1 MMVEDNIDNLL
12 QNSGMPV
19 PNVWIEL
26 EGEFLEFDKENQ
38 LLKCKFPVRE
48 RFFNP
53 LPTTLGGIID
63 SWIDIT
69 MGPLSV
75 LLGQKAVTKTFSI
88 KFIKPVGPS
97 IKYVTAVA
105 WRESVDG
112 RSSMFKGELYLDN
125 GELAAIAE
133 SELIEIKQS

>member
-1 MMVEDNIDNLL
+1 MEDLL

-26 EGEFLEFDKENQ
+26 EGEFLDFDKENQ
-38 LLKCKFPVRE
+38 TLKCKFPVRE
-48 RFFNP
+48 RYFNP

-112 RSSMFKGELYLDN
+112 RSSIFKGELYLDN
-125 GELAAIAE
+125 GELAAVAE
-133 SELIEIKQS
+133 SELVEIK

>member
-1 MMVEDNIDNLL
+1 MMVKDNIDNLL

-26 EGEFLEFDKENQ
+26 EGEFLEFDKENET
-38 LLKCKFPVRE
+38 LKCKFPVRE
-48 RFFNP
+48 RYFNP

-105 WRESVDG
+105 WRESING
-112 RSSMFKGELYLDN
+112 RSSQFKGELYLDN

-133 SELIEIKQS
+133 SELIEIK

>member
-1 MMVEDNIDNLL
+1 MVEDNIDNLL
-12 QNSGMPV
+12 QNNGMPV

-26 EGEFLEFDKENQ
+26 EGEFLEFDKENET
-38 LLKCKFPVRE
+38 LKCKFPVRE
-48 RFFNP
+48 RYFNP
-53 LPTTLGGIID
+53 LPTTLSGIID
-63 SWIDIT
+63 SWIDIS
-69 MGPLSV
+69 MGPLCV

-105 WRESVDG
+105 WRESING
-112 RSSMFKGELYLDN
+112 RSSQFKGELYLDN

-133 SELIEIKQS
+133 SELVEIK

>member
-1 MMVEDNIDNLL
+1 MVDDNIEDLL

-26 EGEFLEFDKENQ
+26 EGEFLDFDKENQ
-38 LLKCKFPVRE
+38 TLKCKFPVRE
-48 RFFNP
+48 RYFNP

-133 SELIEIKQS
+133 SELVEIKQS

>member
-1 MMVEDNIDNLL
+1 MVDGNIENLL
-12 QNSGMPV
+12 QYSGMPV

-26 EGEFLEFDKENQ
+26 EGEFLDFDKENQ
-38 LLKCKFPVRE
+38 TLKCKFPVRE
-48 RFFNP
+48 RYFNP

-112 RSSMFKGELYLDN
+112 RSSIFKGELYLDN
-125 GELAAIAE
+125 GELAAVAE
-133 SELIEIKQS
+133 SELVEIK

>member
-1 MMVEDNIDNLL
+1 MVEDNIDNLL
-12 QNSGMPV
+12 QKSGMPV

-26 EGEFLEFDKENQ
+26 EGEFLEFDKENET
-38 LLKCKFPVRE
+38 LKCKFPVRE
-48 RFFNP
+48 RYFNP

-97 IKYVTAVA
+97 IKYVIAVA
-105 WRESVDG
+105 WRESING
-112 RSSMFKGELYLDN
+112 RSSQFKGELYLDN

-133 SELIEIKQS
+133 SELVEIK

>member
-1 MMVEDNIDNLL
+1 MVDDNIDNLL

-38 LLKCKFPVRE
+38 TLKCKFPVRE
-48 RFFNP
+48 RYFNP

-112 RSSMFKGELYLDN
+112 RSSIFKGELYLDN
-125 GELAAIAE
+125 GELAAVAE
-133 SELIEIKQS
+133 SELVEIK

>member
-1 MMVEDNIDNLL
+1 MMVEDNIDILL

-26 EGEFLEFDKENQ
+26 EGEFLEFDKENEP
-38 LLKCKFPVRE
+38 LKCKFPVRE
-48 RFFNP
+48 RYFNP

-63 SWIDIT
+63 SWIDLT

-88 KFIKPVGPS
+88 KFINPVGPS
-97 IKYVTAVA
+97 LKYVTAER
-105 WRESVDG
+105 WRESING
-112 RSSMFKGELYLDN
+112 RSSPSKRGTLFR
-125 GELAAIAE
+125 
-133 SELIEIKQS
+133 

>member
-1 MMVEDNIDNLL
+1 MVDDNIEDLL

-26 EGEFLEFDKENQ
+26 EGEFLNFDKENQ
-38 LLKCKFPVRE
+38 TLKCKFPVRE
-48 RFFNP
+48 RYFNP

-112 RSSMFKGELYLDN
+112 RSSIFKGELYLDN
-125 GELAAIAE
+125 GELAAVAE
-133 SELIEIKQS
+133 SELVEIK

>member
-12 QNSGMPV
+12 QKSGMPV

-26 EGEFLEFDKENQ
+26 EGEFLEFDKENET
-38 LLKCKFPVRE
+38 LKCKFPVRE
-48 RFFNP
+48 RYFNP

-97 IKYVTAVA
+97 IKYVIAVA
-105 WRESVDG
+105 SRESING
-112 RSSMFKGELYLDN
+112 RNSQFKGELYLDN

-133 SELIEIKQS
+133 SELVEIK

>member
-1 MMVEDNIDNLL
+1 MVEDNIDNLL
-12 QNSGMPV
+12 QNNGMPV

-26 EGEFLEFDKENQ
+26 EGEFLEFDKENET
-38 LLKCKFPVRE
+38 LKCKFPVRE
-48 RFFNP
+48 RYFNP
-53 LPTTLGGIID
+53 IPTTLGGIID

-105 WRESVDG
+105 WRESING
-112 RSSMFKGELYLDN
+112 RSSQFKGELYLDN

-133 SELIEIKQS
+133 SELVEIK

>member
-1 MMVEDNIDNLL
+1 MIDDNFEDLL

-26 EGEFLEFDKENQ
+26 EGEFLDFDKENQ
-38 LLKCKFPVRE
+38 TLKCKFPVRE
-48 RFFNP
+48 RYFNP

-97 IKYVTAVA
+97 IKYVTTVA

-112 RSSMFKGELYLDN
+112 RSSIFKGELYLDN

-133 SELIEIKQS
+133 SELVEIKES

>member
-12 QNSGMPV
+12 QNNGMPV

-26 EGEFLEFDKENQ
+26 EGEFLEFDKENET
-38 LLKCKFPVRE
+38 LKCKFPVRE
-48 RFFNP
+48 RYFNP

-75 LLGQKAVTKTFSI
+75 LLGQKAVTKTLSI

-105 WRESVDG
+105 WRESING
-112 RSSMFKGELYLDN
+112 RSSQFKGELYLDN

-133 SELIEIKQS
+133 SELVEIK

>member
-1 MMVEDNIDNLL
+1 MVDDNIEDLL

-26 EGEFLEFDKENQ
+26 EGEFLDFDKENQ
-38 LLKCKFPVRE
+38 TLKCKFPVRE
-48 RFFNP
+48 RYFNP

-88 KFIKPVGPS
+88 KFKKSFALSGS
-97 IKYVTAVA
+97 
-105 WRESVDG
+105 ES
-112 RSSMFKGELYLDN
+112 
-125 GELAAIAE
+125 
-133 SELIEIKQS
+133 

>member
-1 MMVEDNIDNLL
+1 MIDDNIEDLL
-12 QNSGMPV
+12 QNSGMPI

-26 EGEFLEFDKENQ
+26 EGEFLDFDKENQ
-38 LLKCKFPVRE
+38 TLKCKFPVRE
-48 RFFNP
+48 RYFNP

-112 RSSMFKGELYLDN
+112 RSSIFKGELYLDN
-125 GELAAIAE
+125 GELAAVAE
-133 SELIEIKQS
+133 SELVEIK

>member
-12 QNSGMPV
+12 QNRGIPV

-26 EGEFLEFDKENQ
+26 EGEFLEFDKENET
-38 LLKCKFPVRE
+38 LKCKFPVRE
-48 RFFNP
+48 RYFNP

-105 WRESVDG
+105 WRESING
-112 RSSMFKGELYLDN
+112 RSSQFKGELYLDN

-133 SELIEIKQS
+133 SELVEIK

>member
-12 QNSGMPV
+12 QNNGMPV

-26 EGEFLEFDKENQ
+26 EGEFLEFDKENET
-38 LLKCKFPVRE
+38 LKCKFPVRE
-48 RFFNP
+48 RYFNP

-105 WRESVDG
+105 WRESING
-112 RSSMFKGELYLDN
+112 RSSQFKGELYLDY

-133 SELIEIKQS
+133 SELVEIK

>member
-12 QNSGMPV
+12 QNNGMPV

-26 EGEFLEFDKENQ
+26 EGEFLEFDKENET
-38 LLKCKFPVRE
+38 LKCKFPVME
-48 RFFNP
+48 RYFNP

-105 WRESVDG
+105 WRESING
-112 RSSMFKGELYLDN
+112 RSSQFKGELYLDN

-133 SELIEIKQS
+133 SELVEIK

>member
-1 MMVEDNIDNLL
+1 MVEDNIDNLL
-12 QNSGMPV
+12 QDSGMPV

-26 EGEFLEFDKENQ
+26 EGEFLEFDKENET
-38 LLKCKFPVRE
+38 LKCKFPVRE
-48 RFFNP
+48 RYFNP

-105 WRESVDG
+105 WRESING
-112 RSSMFKGELYLDN
+112 RSSQFKGELYLDN

-133 SELIEIKQS
+133 SELVEIK

>member
-12 QNSGMPV
+12 QKSGMPV

-26 EGEFLEFDKENQ
+26 EGEFLEFDKENET
-38 LLKCKFPVRE
+38 LKCKFPVRE
-48 RFFNP
+48 RYFNP

-105 WRESVDG
+105 WRESING
-112 RSSMFKGELYLDN
+112 RSSQFKGELYLDN

-133 SELIEIKQS
+133 SELVEIK

>member
-1 MMVEDNIDNLL
+1 MIDDNIEDLL

-26 EGEFLEFDKENQ
+26 EGEFLDFDKEKQ
-38 LLKCKFPVRE
+38 ALKCKFPVRE
-48 RFFNP
+48 RYFNP

-112 RSSMFKGELYLDN
+112 RSSIFKGELYLDN
-125 GELAAIAE
+125 GELAAVAE
-133 SELIEIKQS
+133 SELVEIKES

>member
-12 QNSGMPV
+12 QKSGMPV

-26 EGEFLEFDKENQ
+26 EGEFLEFDKENET
-38 LLKCKFPVRE
+38 LKCKFPVRE
-48 RFFNP
+48 RYFNP

-97 IKYVTAVA
+97 IKYVIAVA
-105 WRESVDG
+105 WRESING
-112 RSSMFKGELYLDN
+112 RSSQFKGELYLDN
-125 GELAAIAE
+125 GE
-133 SELIEIKQS
+133 

>member
-1 MMVEDNIDNLL
+1 MMVEDNIENLL
-12 QNSGMPV
+12 QKSGMPV

-26 EGEFLEFDKENQ
+26 EGEFLEFDKENET
-38 LLKCKFPVRE
+38 LKCKFPVRE
-48 RFFNP
+48 RYFNP

-97 IKYVTAVA
+97 IKYVIAVA
-105 WRESVDG
+105 WRESING
-112 RSSMFKGELYLDN
+112 RSSQFKGELYLDN

-133 SELIEIKQS
+133 SELVEIK

>member
-26 EGEFLEFDKENQ
+26 EGEFLEFDKENET
-38 LLKCKFPVRE
+38 LKCKFPVRE
-48 RFFNP
+48 KYFNP

-97 IKYVTAVA
+97 IKYVIAVA
-105 WRESVDG
+105 WRESING
-112 RSSMFKGELYLDN
+112 RSSQFKGELYLDN

-133 SELIEIKQS
+133 SELVEIR

>member
-26 EGEFLEFDKENQ
+26 EGEFLEFDKENET
-38 LLKCKFPVRE
+38 LKCKFPVRE
-48 RFFNP
+48 RYFNP

-97 IKYVTAVA
+97 IKHVIVVA
-105 WRESVDG
+105 WRESING
-112 RSSMFKGELYLDN
+112 RSSQFKGELYLDN

-133 SELIEIKQS
+133 SELVEIR

>member
-1 MMVEDNIDNLL
+1 MMVEDNIDHLL

-26 EGEFLEFDKENQ
+26 EGEFLEFDKENET
-38 LLKCKFPVRE
+38 LKCKFPVRE
-48 RFFNP
+48 RYFNP

-105 WRESVDG
+105 WRESING
-112 RSSMFKGELYLDN
+112 RSSQFKGELYLDN

-133 SELIEIKQS
+133 SELVEIK

>member
-1 MMVEDNIDNLL
+1 MIDDNMEDLL

-26 EGEFLEFDKENQ
+26 EGEFLDFDKENQ
-38 LLKCKFPVRE
+38 TLKCKFPVRE
-48 RFFNP
+48 RYFNP

-112 RSSMFKGELYLDN
+112 RSSIFKGELYLDN
-125 GELAAIAE
+125 GELAAVAE
-133 SELIEIKQS
+133 SELVEIK

>member
-1 MMVEDNIDNLL
+1 MVKDNIDNLL

-26 EGEFLEFDKENQ
+26 EGEFLEFDKENET
-38 LLKCKFPVRE
+38 LKCKFPVRE
-48 RFFNP
+48 RYFNP

-105 WRESVDG
+105 WRESING
-112 RSSMFKGELYLDN
+112 RSSQFKGELYLEN
-125 GELAAIAE
+125 GVLAAIAE
-133 SELIEIKQS
+133 SELVEIK

>member
-19 PNVWIEL
+19 PNVWVEL
-26 EGEFLEFDKENQ
+26 EGEFLEFDKENET
-38 LLKCKFPVRE
+38 LKCKFPVRE
-48 RFFNP
+48 RYFNP

-88 KFIKPVGPS
+88 KFIRPVGPS

-105 WRESVDG
+105 WRESING
-112 RSSMFKGELYLDN
+112 RSSQFKGELYLDN

-133 SELIEIKQS
+133 SELVEIK

>member
-26 EGEFLEFDKENQ
+26 EGEFLEFDKENET
-38 LLKCKFPVRE
+38 LKCKFPVRE
-48 RFFNP
+48 RYFNP

-105 WRESVDG
+105 WRESING
-112 RSSMFKGELYLDN
+112 RSSQFKGELYLDN

-133 SELIEIKQS
+133 LELVEIK